1 MGNILKEK
9 QDPLLGWVCKPTVEG
24 GRIHVERGS
33 FEIDRI
39 DGVFSQRKFNP
50 VVHWLI
56 SMSFL
61 AVPLVAWFG
70 GSSNDF
76 MVISLF
82 VAAFLSWRTNESEPF
97 EVQLLVG
104 GTKVK
109 AATFAHWDGKE
120 YNGVRARYY
129 QSLIEEAIEKAK
141 SGREEAG

>member
-9 QDPLLGWVCKPTVEG
+9 QDPLLGWVCNPTVEG

-97 EVQLLVG
+97 DHREGEIWTGRGRIESGTLNNSVLALSLL
-104 GTKVK
+104 
-109 AATFAHWDGKE
+109 APM
-120 YNGVRARYY
+120 
-129 QSLIEEAIEKAK
+129 
-141 SGREEAG
+141 